1 MQKEKVLQMYKI
13 GSIVV
18 YGTEGLCKI
27 CDITER
33 TFGKETSE
41 YYVLSPLANEA
52 ETVFVPKNNEK
63 VLKRMRPILSKE
75 RASELLEAAPSEY
88 GEWVENDR
96 ERQQIYK
103 QILLC
108 GSSEEL
114 LMMTRALYL
123 HQIELLERG
132 KKLHAADERFLKD
145 AEKMLFEELAYVY
158 NITVAEVL
166 PLITRK
172 KETGR

>member
-1 MQKEKVLQMYKI
+1 MYKI

-41 YYVLSPLANEA
+41 YYVLSPLSNEA

-96 ERQQIYK
+96 ERQQMYK

-108 GSSEEL
+108 GSSEDL
-114 LMMTRALYL
+114 LMMTRTLYL

-132 KKLHAADERFLKD
+132 RKLHAADERFLKE
-145 AEKMLFEELAYVY
+145 AEKMLFEELAYVF
-158 NITVAEVL
+158 NIKVAEVL

>member
-108 GSSEEL
+108 GSSEDL

-145 AEKMLFEELAYVY
+145 AEKILFEELAYVY

-172 KETGR
+172 KGTGR

>member
-1 MQKEKVLQMYKI
+1 MYKI

-96 ERQQIYK
+96 ERQHMYK

-108 GSSEEL
+108 GSSEDL

-132 KKLHAADERFLKD
+132 RKLHAADERFLKE
-145 AEKMLFEELAYVY
+145 AEKMLFEELAYVF

-172 KETGR
+172 KGTGR

>member
-1 MQKEKVLQMYKI
+1 MYKI

-41 YYVLSPLANEA
+41 YSVLSPLSNEA
-52 ETVFVPKNNEK
+52 EPVFVPKNNEK
-63 VLKRMRPILSKE
+63 VLKRMRSILSRE

-108 GSSEEL
+108 GSSEDL

>member
-1 MQKEKVLQMYKI
+1 MYKI

-41 YYVLSPLANEA
+41 YYVLSPLSNEA

-96 ERQQIYK
+96 ERQQMYK

-108 GSSEEL
+108 GSSEDL

-132 KKLHAADERFLKD
+132 RKLHAADERFLKE
-145 AEKMLFEELAYVY
+145 AEKMLFEELAYVF

-172 KETGR
+172 KGTGR

>member
-1 MQKEKVLQMYKI
+1 MYKI

-41 YYVLSPLANEA
+41 YYVLSPLSNEA
-52 ETVFVPKNNEK
+52 ETVFVPRNNEK

-96 ERQQIYK
+96 ERQQMYK

-108 GSSEEL
+108 GSSEDL
-114 LMMTRALYL
+114 LMMTRTLYL

-132 KKLHAADERFLKD
+132 RKLHAADERFLKE
-145 AEKMLFEELAYVY
+145 AEKMLFEELAYVF

>member
-1 MQKEKVLQMYKI
+1 MYKI

-145 AEKMLFEELAYVY
+145 AEKMLFEELAYVFG
-158 NITVAEVL
+158 ITVSEVL
-166 PLITRK
+166 PLIIKK
-172 KETGR
+172 KETGK

>member
-1 MQKEKVLQMYKI
+1 MYKI

-41 YYVLSPLANEA
+41 YYVLSPLSNEA

-63 VLKRMRPILSKE
+63 VLKRMRSILSRE

-96 ERQQIYK
+96 ERQQMYK

-108 GSSEEL
+108 GSSEDL

-132 KKLHAADERFLKD
+132 RKLHAADERFLKE
-145 AEKMLFEELAYVY
+145 AEKMLFEELAYVF

-172 KETGR
+172 KGTGR

>member
-1 MQKEKVLQMYKI
+1 MYKI

-41 YYVLSPLANEA
+41 YYVLSPLSNEA

-63 VLKRMRPILSKE
+63 VLKRMRSILSRE

>member
-1 MQKEKVLQMYKI
+1 MYKI

-41 YYVLSPLANEA
+41 YYVLSPLSNEA

>member
-1 MQKEKVLQMYKI
+1 MYKI

-41 YYVLSPLANEA
+41 YYVLSPLSNEA

-96 ERQQIYK
+96 ERQQMYK

-108 GSSEEL
+108 GSSEDL

-132 KKLHAADERFLKD
+132 RKLHAADERFLKE
-145 AEKMLFEELAYVY
+145 AEKMLFEELAYVFG
-158 NITVAEVL
+158 ITVEEVL
-166 PLITRK
+166 PLIIKRK
-172 KETGR
+172 EKTAAKQAE

>member
-1 MQKEKVLQMYKI
+1 MYKI

-41 YYVLSPLANEA
+41 YYVLSPLSNEA

-63 VLKRMRPILSKE
+63 VLKRMRSILSKE

-96 ERQQIYK
+96 ERQQMYK

-108 GSSEEL
+108 GSSEDL

-132 KKLHAADERFLKD
+132 RKLHAADERFLKE
-145 AEKMLFEELAYVY
+145 AEKMLFEELAYVF

-172 KETGR
+172 KGTGR

>member
-1 MQKEKVLQMYKI
+1 MYKI

-41 YYVLSPLANEA
+41 YYVLSPLSNEA

-88 GEWVENDR
+88 SECVENDR
-96 ERQQIYK
+96 ERQQVYK

-108 GSSEEL
+108 GSSEDL
-114 LMMTRALYL
+114 LTMTRALYL

-132 KKLHAADERFLKD
+132 KKLHAADERFLKE
-145 AEKMLFEELAYVY
+145 AEKMLFEELAYVFG
-158 NITVAEVL
+158 ITVSEVL
-166 PLITRK
+166 PLIIKK
-172 KETGR
+172 KETGK

>member
-1 MQKEKVLQMYKI
+1 MYKI

-33 TFGKETSE
+33 TFGKETME
-41 YYVLSPLANEA
+41 YYVLSPVENGA
-52 ETVFVPKNNEK
+52 ETIFVPKNNEK
-63 VLKRMRPILSKE
+63 ILKRMRPILSRK
-75 RASELLEAAPSEY
+75 RAAELLEAPPSEL

-96 ERQQIYK
+96 ERQQVYK
-103 QILLC
+103 QVLLC
-108 GSSEEL
+108 GSSEDL
-114 LMMTRALYL
+114 LRMTRALYL

-132 KKLHAADERFLKD
+132 RKLHAADERFLKE
-145 AEKMLFEELAYVY
+145 AEKMLFEELAYVFD
-158 NITVAEVL
+158 ITVAEVL

-172 KETGR
+172 KETGM

>member
-1 MQKEKVLQMYKI
+1 MYKI

-41 YYVLSPLANEA
+41 YYVLSPLSNEA

-63 VLKRMRPILSKE
+63 VLKRMRSILSKQ

-96 ERQQIYK
+96 ERQQLYK

-108 GSSEEL
+108 GSSEDL

>member
-1 MQKEKVLQMYKI
+1 MYKI

-41 YYVLSPLANEA
+41 YYVLSPLSNEA

-96 ERQQIYK
+96 ERQQMYK

-108 GSSEEL
+108 GSSEDL
-114 LMMTRALYL
+114 LMMTRTLYL

-132 KKLHAADERFLKD
+132 RKLHAADERFLKE
-145 AEKMLFEELAYVY
+145 AEKMLFEELAYVF

>member
-1 MQKEKVLQMYKI
+1 MYKI

-41 YYVLSPLANEA
+41 YYVLSPLSNEA

-63 VLKRMRPILSKE
+63 VLKRMRSILSKQ

-88 GEWVENDR
+88 VEWVENDR
-96 ERQQIYK
+96 ERQQMYK

-108 GSSEEL
+108 GSSEDL

-145 AEKMLFEELAYVY
+145 AEKMLFEELAYVFG
-158 NITVAEVL
+158 ITVSEVL
-166 PLITRK
+166 PLMIKK
-172 KETGR
+172 KETGK

>member
-1 MQKEKVLQMYKI
+1 MYKI

-41 YYVLSPLANEA
+41 YYVLSPLSNEA

-63 VLKRMRPILSKE
+63 VLKRMRSILSRE

-96 ERQQIYK
+96 ERQQMYK

-108 GSSEEL
+108 GSSEDL

-132 KKLHAADERFLKD
+132 RKLHAADERFLKE
-145 AEKMLFEELAYVY
+145 AEKMLF
-158 NITVAEVL
+158 
-166 PLITRK
+166 
-172 KETGR
+172 

>member
-1 MQKEKVLQMYKI
+1 MYKI

-63 VLKRMRPILSKE
+63 VLKRMRSILSKQ

-96 ERQQIYK
+96 ERQQLYK

-108 GSSEEL
+108 GSSEDL

>member
-1 MQKEKVLQMYKI
+1 MYKI

-41 YYVLSPLANEA
+41 YYVLSPLSNEA

-96 ERQQIYK
+96 ERQQMYK
-103 QILLC
+103 QSLLC
-108 GSSEEL
+108 GSSEDL

-132 KKLHAADERFLKD
+132 RKLHAADERFLKE
-145 AEKMLFEELAYVY
+145 AEKMLFEELAYVF

-172 KETGR
+172 KGTGR

>member
-1 MQKEKVLQMYKI
+1 MYKI

-41 YYVLSPLANEA
+41 YYVLSPLSNEA

-63 VLKRMRPILSKE
+63 VLKRMRSILSRE

-108 GSSEEL
+108 GSSEDL

>member
-1 MQKEKVLQMYKI
+1 MYKI

-41 YYVLSPLANEA
+41 YYVLSPLSNEA

-96 ERQQIYK
+96 ERQQMYK

-108 GSSEEL
+108 GSSEDL

-132 KKLHAADERFLKD
+132 RKLLAADERFLKE
-145 AEKMLFEELAYVY
+145 AEKMLFEELAYVF

-172 KETGR
+172 KGTGR

>member
-1 MQKEKVLQMYKI
+1 MYKI